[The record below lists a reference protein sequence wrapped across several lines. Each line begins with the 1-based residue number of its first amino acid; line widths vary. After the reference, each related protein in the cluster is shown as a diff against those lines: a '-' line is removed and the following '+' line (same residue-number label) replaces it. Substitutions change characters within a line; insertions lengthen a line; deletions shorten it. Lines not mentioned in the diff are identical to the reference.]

1 MSDITIRPGR
11 SEELSDI
18 VALNDRAFG
27 GPEEGR
33 VTRALWNNGDTL
45 LSLVA
50 VKDGKLVGHIEMFR
64 IRVDGADCAAGLG
77 PMSIHPDY
85 QKTGIGSALVRRAL
99 ASMHSAQRLPVFV
112 LGHPDYYPR
121 FGFSAAAAEAF
132 SAPWSGPAFM
142 AWSAD
147 EASVS
152 EGKLTYPRAFA
163 GDPPPNAA

>member
-1 MSDITIRPGR
+1 MSDVIIRPGR

-18 VALNDRAFG
+18 AALNDRAFG
-27 GPEEGR
+27 GPDEGR
-33 VTRALWNNGDTL
+33 ITRALWTDGDTL

-50 VKDGKLVGHIEMFR
+50 EIEGKLIGHIEMFR

-77 PMSIHPDY
+77 PMSIYPDY

-99 ASMHSAQRLPVFV
+99 AAMHSAQRLPVFV

-121 FGFSAAAAEAF
+121 FGFSAEAAEAF

-142 AWSAD
+142 AWCAD

-152 EGKLTYPRAFA
+152 KGELTYPRAFA
-163 GDPPPNAA
+163 GEPPRDAI